1 MEETNMHITQKRLTI
16 LTMVLALAWSLIQA
30 MSRARIAY

>member
-1 MEETNMHITQKRLTI
+1 MHITQKRLTI

-30 MSRARIAY
+30 IARGVLHPSL